1 MFGLTP
7 YRRNQGIV
15 NRNEFNDFER
25 FFEDIFSDT
34 FNFPSYFN
42 GSRQMKVDIKDEEKE
57 YVVEAELPGV
67 NKEDINI
74 DLHDNQLT
82 IMVQK
87 DEQINNEKDSYIC
100 RERRTSS
107 ISRSFYLENVKNEE
121 VNAKFENGLLSIK
134 LPKKEIG
141 SAYKRKIDIQ

>member
-7 YRRNQGIV
+7 YSRNQGIV
-15 NRNEFNDFER
+15 NKNGFNDFER
-25 FFEDIFSDT
+25 IFEDFFSDT
-34 FNFPSYFN
+34 FNFPSYLN
-42 GSRQMKVDIKDEEKE
+42 DARQMKVDIKEEEKE
-57 YVVEAELPGV
+57 YVVEAELPGI

-82 IMVQK
+82 IMVQR
-87 DEQINNEKDSYIC
+87 DEQVKNDKENYIC

-121 VNAKFENGLLSIK
+121 VSAKFDNGLLSIK
-134 LPKKEIG
+134 LPKKETG
-141 SAYKRKIDIQ
+141 SKYKRSIDIQ